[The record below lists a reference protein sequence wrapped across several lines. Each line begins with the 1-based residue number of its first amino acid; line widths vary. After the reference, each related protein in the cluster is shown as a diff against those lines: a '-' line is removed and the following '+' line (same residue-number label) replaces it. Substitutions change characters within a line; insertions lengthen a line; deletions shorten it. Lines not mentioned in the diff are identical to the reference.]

1 MILIDTHIWVWLA
14 NQDSRLN
21 LDYRRSLE
29 LEIQNAPLMV
39 SDISLWEIQT
49 AVACG
54 GMTLPLTLNEWF
66 QKATNP
72 SVVDL
77 QRITSEVVVEIN
89 NLIPFHKDPADRII
103 AATARVL
110 GVPLATH
117 DSDLIKSGAVPI
129 WQP

>member
-1 MILIDTHIWVWLA
+1 
-14 NQDSRLN
+14 
-21 LDYRRSLE
+21 
-29 LEIQNAPLMV
+29 
-39 SDISLWEIQT
+39 
-49 AVACG
+49 
-54 GMTLPLTLNEWF
+54 MTLPLTLNEWF